1 MLVRGVVL
9 VLAVATGLA
18 PSSRAPFARR
28 ASLRMA
34 TAPSESLSDG
44 ELAAEVT
51 ALRAEVEAVEAE
63 VARGRAQLERLG
75 RQKAEAEAA
84 AYRRE
89 RIRRGSEAAAARM
102 REAGATRVRLVLFN
116 DPVNKRERV
125 ESVLTDEAGLS
136 ARDANSAMMS
146 AHKRGRGVIAT
157 FEEDALE
164 RAEALR
170 AKLTAANLL
179 VELVPV
185 LDGEGQPS
193 DAKPAGAVEEK

>member
-1 MLVRGVVL
+1 MGGGQG
-9 VLAVATGLA
+9 T
-18 PSSRAPFARR
+18 
-28 ASLRMA
+28 
-34 TAPSESLSDG
+34 
-44 ELAAEVT
+44 
-51 ALRAEVEAVEAE
+51 
-63 VARGRAQLERLG
+63 
-75 RQKAEAEAA
+75 
-84 AYRRE
+84 RRE
-89 RIRRGSEAAAARM
+89 TACDDL
-102 REAGATRVRLVLFN
+102 RLVLFN

-193 DAKPAGAVEEK
+193 DATPAGAVEEK